1 MTVNKAIVN
10 LVNEGVLERRQGK
23 GTFVSYKKQKL
34 TYEKM
39 QGFTEIAQVKKLKV
53 KNKDDFIHII
63 DYFHQNHVKVID
75 PRHIEDAYHQYP
87 DDYSRQK
94 YYKRT
99 HKDLLKKK

>member
-1 MTVNKAIVN
+1 MKNT
-10 LVNEGVLERRQGK
+10 
-23 GTFVSYKKQKL
+23 
-34 TYEKM
+34 
-39 QGFTEIAQVKKLKV
+39 V